1 MEELLSAAEL
11 EEARRQLA
19 QLEQRITGL
28 QAQLKAGL
36 EKTRFFFNPA
46 QYFFWFFGLFLWF
59 LGFSVYFYIFAQK
72 REFLGFFQ
80 FQEYF

>member
-1 MEELLSAAEL
+1 MKPLPLYSPSAVEEQLSAAEL

-36 EKTRFFFNPA
+36 QKTRLKKKPA
-46 QYFFWFFGLFLWF
+46 QCFFLVFFWFFWVFFGF
-59 LGFSVYFYIFAQK
+59 LGFLDF
-72 REFLGFFQ
+72 
-80 FQEYF
+80 